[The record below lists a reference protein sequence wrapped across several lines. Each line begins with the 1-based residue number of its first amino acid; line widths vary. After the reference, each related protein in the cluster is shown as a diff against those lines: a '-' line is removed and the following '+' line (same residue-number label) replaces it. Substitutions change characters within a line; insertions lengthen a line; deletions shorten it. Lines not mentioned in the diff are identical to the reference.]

1 MPVHRSSDR
10 HGCFFLKVV
19 LLKSSTFKKYYYI
32 PNNTA
37 SRANAKRL
45 ATKQGIAIHANV

>member
-10 HGCFFLKVV
+10 HGSFYQWG
-19 LLKSSTFKKYYYI
+19 SHGKKYYYI

-37 SRANAKRL
+37 SRLYSKDL
-45 ATKQGIAIHANV
+45 AAKQGIAIHVRKKNK